1 MFKTSPTRSTLR
13 TLSALLVLL
22 VLVPAIFYS
31 AYEIGSLTQSENL
44 IERIYR
50 QQLDAVLFSVN
61 QYSWDIANRW
71 ASDIDR
77 IFRTELSSTS
87 SPSQHAFEG
96 FLSSNRGI
104 HVLVIADTT
113 ATPLVV
119 ASPAPRD
126 STRRRYSKSEIAS
139 FVRAQHEI
147 FARLARLQVTGYR
160 KIEGVSIDL
169 GKGGKP
175 TCLLFV
181 IDIAPER
188 VFLAGIVVDAES
200 FVRDVLRQKLD
211 EAAGSEF
218 ILSVVRK
225 ADNGQVYATGSITPG
240 EERQVKDLWL
250 FPDYSLGIRLQ
261 GQTIEELVRERF
273 YRNVSLLVILDI
285 MIVVGV
291 WFVYRTVR
299 REVELSQLKSDFVSN
314 VSHELRTPSRSYG
327 CLVKR
332 WKWAASRAMR
342 RNKSI
347 RNDRAGD

>member
-147 FARLARLQVTGYR
+147 FARLA
-160 KIEGVSIDL
+160 
-169 GKGGKP
+169 
-175 TCLLFV
+175 
-181 IDIAPER
+181 A
-188 VFLAGIVVDAES
+188 
-200 FVRDVLRQKLD
+200 
-211 EAAGSEF
+211 
-218 ILSVVRK
+218 
-225 ADNGQVYATGSITPG
+225 
-240 EERQVKDLWL
+240 
-250 FPDYSLGIRLQ
+250 
-261 GQTIEELVRERF
+261 
-273 YRNVSLLVILDI
+273 
-285 MIVVGV
+285 
-291 WFVYRTVR
+291 
-299 REVELSQLKSDFVSN
+299 
-314 VSHELRTPSRSYG
+314 
-327 CLVKR
+327 
-332 WKWAASRAMR
+332 AASDGLQKNR
-342 RNKSI
+342 
-347 RNDRAGD
+347 GGLH